1 MNIIRARTVSAVV
14 VTGLVAFACSI
25 VWYSTLLFG
34 SIWME
39 SRGAAVASSPT
50 WKFMIM
56 PLREIITACLLV
68 WLIGRLSI
76 TGWRQAAALGFVL
89 WAAFYA
95 VQLAGAVIWDDM
107 PWALGAVH
115 AGDWLMKMLLMSV
128 MLSLWLGP
136 KGGRVETGPQG
147 AEA

>member
-1 MNIIRARTVSAVV
+1 MTTSSTGISVAIV

-25 VWYSTLLFG
+25 AWYSPFLFG
-34 SIWME
+34 PIWME
-39 SRGAAVASSPT
+39 SRGASVASSPA
-50 WKFMIM
+50 WKFMTM
-56 PLREIITACLLV
+56 PLREIITACLLA
-68 WLIGRLSI
+68 WLIVRLSI
-76 TGWRQAAALGFVL
+76 ANWRQAALLGFVL

-115 AGDWLMKMLLMSV
+115 AGDWLMKMLLMSI

-136 KGGRVETGPQG
+136 KADRPDAVPRSAGT
-147 AEA
+147 